1 MAANIHE
8 LHPDQAE
15 LLLVAAGAAAAGF
28 SAAGAAERIV
38 DALVLARWRAA
49 RDKYHASG
57 NDPGVHHHLRSTE
70 EIVVKRSIGLFADRL
85 TDFSLACVLVC
96 LVAV

>member
-28 SAAGAAERIV
+28 PAVGAAERIV
-38 DALVLARWRAA
+38 DVLVLARWRAA

-57 NDPGVHHHLRSTE
+57 NDPGVHHHLHSTVQ
-70 EIVVKRSIGLFADRL
+70 IVVKRSRRHFDDRPKILVFAHKMCHD
-85 TDFSLACVLVC
+85 VG
-96 LVAV
+96 

>member
-28 SAAGAAERIV
+28 PAAGAAERIV
-38 DALVLARWRAA
+38 DALVPAR
-49 RDKYHASG
+49 
-57 NDPGVHHHLRSTE
+57 
-70 EIVVKRSIGLFADRL
+70 
-85 TDFSLACVLVC
+85 
-96 LVAV
+96 

>member
-57 NDPGVHHHLRSTE
+57 NDPGVHHHLRSTVQ
-70 EIVVKRSIGLFADRL
+70 IVVKRSTGLFIDRPNV
-85 TDFSLACVLVC
+85 FSVACVLAC